1 MCVAKVTYQNLF
13 RLFPK
18 LSGMTGTAFTEADE
32 FLEVYNLKVFPIPT
46 ALPLARRDNEDAV
59 FRTKEGK
66 MKVHICMYVCMYVF
80 VCVYVCVYVCM
91 YTHSYKKKYK

>member
-1 MCVAKVTYQNLF
+1 MIYGIGRIAKVTYQNLF

-32 FLEVYNLKVFPIPT
+32 FLEVYGLKVFPIPT

-66 MKVHICMYVCMYVF
+66 MKVKFVCMYIRRYM
-80 VCVYVCVYVCM
+80 C
-91 YTHSYKKKYK
+91 

>member
-1 MCVAKVTYQNLF
+1 MYIYACTAKVTYQNLF

-32 FLEVYNLKVFPIPT
+32 FQEVYSLKVFPIPT

-66 MKVHICMYVCMYVF
+66 MKVKFVCMYIRRYM
-80 VCVYVCVYVCM
+80 C
-91 YTHSYKKKYK
+91 

>member
-1 MCVAKVTYQNLF
+1 
-13 RLFPK
+13 
-18 LSGMTGTAFTEADE
+18 MTGTAFTEAEE

-66 MKVHICMYVCMYVF
+66 MKVSCHGRFRPIP
-80 VCVYVCVYVCM
+80 
-91 YTHSYKKKYK
+91 H

>member
-1 MCVAKVTYQNLF
+1 MYIYACTAKVTYQNLF

-32 FLEVYNLKVFPIPT
+32 FQEVYSLKVFPIPT

-66 MKVHICMYVCMYVF
+66 LKVSIRVL
-80 VCVYVCVYVCM
+80 
-91 YTHSYKKKYK
+91 